1 MKRMLYV
8 VFAALVLAI
17 PATSSARTD
26 ATINVKITQGAFAP
40 ASVTINTGDTVTWT
54 NNTNGMHQVVS
65 DDGVFVSPV
74 LTAGQSYSFTFKA
87 AGKYVYHDALHPALK
102 GTTTVTGPPPE
113 VTLSAGTAIVTYGGS
128 TTISGK
134 VSSGDASASVVI
146 SSRTVGS
153 SSTQQVATVTTGTG
167 GTFTTTVKPSMQ
179 TTYTATWKGTT
190 SQSVTVAVRPKIAF
204 AHYGKTRFVAKV
216 RTATSL
222 EGHLLYLQRNTGV
235 GWITVKRVRLGPTGG
250 AIFAAPHLRGYRTYR
265 VYLTSAQAGNGYLDA
280 ASSKVRQYF
289 RR

>member
-1 MKRMLYV
+1 MKRMFYLAFV
-8 VFAALVLAI
+8 ALVLAI
-17 PATSSARTD
+17 PATSA
-26 ATINVKITQGAFAP
+26 ATANATLTVRIMPGAFTP
-40 ASVTINTGDTVTWT
+40 ASVTINSGDTVTWT

-65 DDGVFVSPV
+65 DDGAFVSPV
-74 LTAGQSYSFTFKA
+74 LKAGQSYSFTFKA

-113 VTLSAGTAIVTYGGS
+113 VTITVGTPVVTYGGS

-134 VSSGDASASVVI
+134 ISSGDASESVVI

-167 GTFTTTVKPSMQ
+167 GTFTTAVKPSMQ
-179 TTYTATWKGTT
+179 TTYTATWKGAT

-216 RTATSL
+216 RTTNSL
-222 EGHLLYLQRNTGV
+222 EGHLLYLQRYTGV
-235 GWITVKRVRLGPTGG
+235 GWMAVKRVTLGPTGG

>member
-1 MKRMLYV
+1 MKRLLYV

-17 PATSSARTD
+17 PATSSAA
-26 ATINVKITQGAFAP
+26 ATVTVKITAGAFAP

-54 NNTNGMHQVVS
+54 NNTNGTHQVAS

-74 LTAGQSYSFTFKA
+74 LKAGQSYSFTFKA
-87 AGKYVYHDALHPALK
+87 AGKYVYHDALHPAMK
-102 GTTTVTGPPPE
+102 GTATVTGPPPE
-113 VTLSAGTAIVTYGGS
+113 VTLAAGAPVVTYGSS

-134 VSSGDASASVVI
+134 ISSGDSSESVVI
-146 SSRTVGS
+146 SSRTLGS

-179 TTYTATWKGTT
+179 TTYTATWKGAT
-190 SQSVTVAVRPKIAF
+190 SQSVTVSVRAKIAF
-204 AHYGKTRFVAKV
+204 AHYGKTKLVTKV
-216 RTATSL
+216 RAANSL
-222 EGHLLYLQRNTGV
+222 EGHVVYLQRYTGV
-235 GWITVKRVRLGPTGG
+235 GWITVKRVTLGPSSG

-265 VYLTSAQAGNGYLDA
+265 VYLTSAQAGTGYLDA
-280 ASSKVRQYF
+280 ASSKVRVYF